1 MKLFTILFSFLAI
14 LSFGFAIYYY
24 FERNKRRT
32 KNTQKKSLIIIVSLV
47 FLAFSSYLLAVSLDI
62 TNDLII
68 NTDLIT
74 KDYTKV
80 GPYGDLIGGIM
91 NPIVAFIGIIAAS
104 LAFYVQY
111 VANKQVQNEFKIQ
124 QFENQFYE
132 RLKLVKEEINTI
144 YLPLIKGKTLL
155 GRKVFYEL
163 DKEIKLIYFIVDNI
177 LDTDDIKIKIEITYY
192 IFYRGRLKYYSRI
205 NYFKDKYNL
214 ELNELL
220 EIELFLSSIYEF
232 LKNNSDYTI
241 DTPTEVML
249 DDLSGVLNN
258 GGRLNDFL
266 DVDENYYFAYLLLK
280 YNENLNL
287 NHLPFK
293 GMETK
298 LSLILR
304 QLFSLVKF
312 VANDN
317 TFSYIEKRNYLR
329 VLRSILSNY
338 EQLHVYYNWYSGTG
352 SQWEDSKN
360 KFLTDYRMIHNLPP
374 DFLIEGF
381 DLETIFSDRNFEY
394 EENRKL
400 EDSLFEQIDIFSTK
414 L

>member
-1 MKLFTILFSFLAI
+1 MAI
-14 LSFGFAIYYY
+14 
-24 FERNKRRT
+24 
-32 KNTQKKSLIIIVSLV
+32 
-47 FLAFSSYLLAVSLDI
+47 SLDL
-62 TNDLII
+62 TNEFII
-68 NTDLIT
+68 NTNLFT
-74 KDYTKV
+74 ADYAKI

-124 QFENQFYE
+124 QFESQFYE
-132 RLKLVKEEINTI
+132 MLKLIKEEISTI
-144 YLPLIKGKTLL
+144 YLPLNNGDTLL

-177 LDTDDIKIKIEITYY
+177 LATNIIKIKIEIAYY
-192 IFYRGRLKYYSRI
+192 IFYRGRLKYYNRI

-214 ELNELL
+214 DLNELL

-232 LKNNSDYTI
+232 LKSNTDHTI
-241 DTPTEVML
+241 DIPTEVIL
-249 DDLSGVLNN
+249 DNVLDGLNG
-258 GGRLNDFL
+258 GGRLNDLL
-266 DVDENYYFAYLLLK
+266 DLDANYHFAYLLLK
-280 YNENLNL
+280 NNENLNL

-312 VANDN
+312 VANVN
-317 TFSYIEKRNYLR
+317 TINYLEKRNYLR

-338 EQLHVYYNWYSGTG
+338 EQLHIFYNWYSGTG
-352 SQWEDSKN
+352 SQWEDNKN

-374 DFLIEGF
+374 DFLIEGL
-381 DLETIFSDRNFEY
+381 DLETIFTNRNFEY

-400 EDSLFEQIDIFSTK
+400 DDSLFEQIEIFSVK
-414 L
+414 

>member
-1 MKLFTILFSFLAI
+1 MKLFTLLFSFLAI
-14 LSFGFAIYYY
+14 LSLAFAIYFY
-24 FERNKRRT
+24 FEKNNTST
-32 KNTQKKSLIIIVSLV
+32 KNTKKKSLIIIFSLGL
-47 FLAFSSYLLAVSLDI
+47 LAFSSYLLAVSLDI
-62 TNDLII
+62 TNDLLI
-68 NTDLIT
+68 NTDLIK

-132 RLKLVKEEINTI
+132 RLKLIKEEINTI
-144 YLPLIKGKTLL
+144 YLPLTKGNTLL

-163 DKEIKLIYFIVDNI
+163 DKEIKLIYFVVDNI
-177 LDTDDIKIKIEITYY
+177 LYAVDKKIKIEITYY
-192 IFYRGRLKYYSRI
+192 IFYRGRLKYYNRI
-205 NYFKDKYNL
+205 NSFKEKYNL

-220 EIELFLSSIYEF
+220 EIELFLSSIYEH
-232 LKNNSDYTI
+232 LKNNPDYAV

-249 DDLSGVLNN
+249 DDLLDVLNR
-258 GGRLNDFL
+258 GGRLIDFL
-266 DVDENYYFAYLLLK
+266 DVDENYHFAYLLLK
-280 YNENLNL
+280 QNENLNL

-298 LSLILR
+298 LSLVLR

-317 TFSYIEKRNYLR
+317 ALIYIEKRNYLR

-338 EQLHVYYNWYSGTG
+338 EQLHIFYNWYSGTG

-381 DLETIFSDRNFEY
+381 DLETIFADRNFEY

-400 EDSLFEQIDIFSTK
+400 EDSLFEQIDIFSAK
-414 L
+414 P